1 MNQMFRLGL
10 SQKEL
15 MERGVKLGADVPYC
29 IMRGTVL
36 AEGIGKTDAASS
48 DAEMSD
54 SDRQAADQCIDKDG
68 L

>member
-1 MNQMFRLGL
+1 MGEKKRED
-10 SQKEL
+10 KEFID
-15 MERGVKLGADVPYC
+15 GAS
-29 IMRGTVL
+29 
-36 AEGIGKTDAASS
+36 AASS